1 MEHEFERDAVAPL
14 DGSLFEPKT
23 PFQYGGVMHN
33 PAQEGSGV
41 NHGYQH
47 GADMIEVSH
56 AMVMAEIE
64 KGLHDET
71 GRPISGLLNH
81 CVVAKAS
88 PESRQAL
95 VDFYATVTK
104 RKSARKRVR
113 VAAKKKEETRVEV
126 KEESFGVVEG
136 ANGTEPSVEA
146 KPPVKKKG
154 KPGRKKGTKNK
165 ARATVKKNVEKITAA
180 V

>member
-1 MEHEFERDAVAPL
+1 MQHEFERDAVAPL

-33 PAQEGSGV
+33 PAQEGSGI

-56 AMVMAEIE
+56 AIVMAEIE
-64 KGLHDET
+64 KGLHSESK
-71 GRPISGLLNH
+71 RPISGLLNH

-95 VDFYATVTK
+95 VDFYATVKK
-104 RKSARKRVR
+104 RKSARKRTR
-113 VAAKKKEETRVEV
+113 IATKKKEVETRTEI
-126 KEESFGVVEG
+126 KEESFGVVDG
-136 ANGTEPSVEA
+136 GNGTKPLVEA

-154 KPGRKKGTKNK
+154 GRKKGSKNK
-165 ARATVKKNVEKITAA
+165 AKATVKKNVEKITATT
-180 V
+180 